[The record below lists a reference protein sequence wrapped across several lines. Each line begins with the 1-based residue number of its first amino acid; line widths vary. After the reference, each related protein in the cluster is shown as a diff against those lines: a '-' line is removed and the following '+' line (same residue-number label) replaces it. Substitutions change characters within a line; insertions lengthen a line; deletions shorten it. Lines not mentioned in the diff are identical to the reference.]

1 MSDHLGIGD
10 FLVPINKAIL
20 SQDQGYKEG
29 QIGHSIQA
37 YEQELPELDEAQL
50 VVVGCPDH
58 RGAGI
63 DQHQIFGPDAIR
75 RQFYSLFYWHSD
87 LALADVGTIR
97 TGATLSDTYAALRT
111 VVSALIAEGKTV
123 IILGGSHDLTM
134 AQYQAYAHRRQL
146 IEATLVDALID
157 LDSDAVLPA
166 DSFLMEMLTGTP
178 NYIRHYNHIG
188 FQSYFVNPQLLE
200 TLDKLRFDC
209 YRVGNVKEA
218 PDEMEPVIRN
228 SHLFS
233 FDISAIAQAYSPA
246 STISPNGFTG
256 EEACTLFRYAGMSPT
271 VNTVGIYG
279 YDPRADRQDL
289 SAKQIAQMLW
299 YLLDG
304 RSRGRREAALQEKD
318 SFNEYYMAFA
328 EVETIFLQSK
338 KTGRWWMQLP
348 NKQFIACS
356 YKDYLLASSNEIPE
370 RWLRAQERG

>member
-1 MSDHLGIGD
+1 MSDHLGIAD
-10 FLVPINKAIL
+10 FLLPVNRALL

-29 QIGHSIQA
+29 QMGHTITV
-37 YEQELPELDEAQL
+37 YEDDFPELDDVQL
-50 VVVGCPDH
+50 VLVGCPEH

-63 DQHQIFGPDAIR
+63 EQQQEEAPDAIR
-75 RQFYSLFYWHSD
+75 RSFYELYYWHTD
-87 LALADVGTIR
+87 LKLADLGNVR
-97 TGATLSDTYAALRT
+97 RGATMADTYAALRT
-111 VVSALIAEGKTV
+111 VIRALTGEGKTV
-123 IILGGSHDLTM
+123 IILGGSHDLTL
-134 AQYQAYAHRRQL
+134 AQYQAYAMSRQL
-146 IEATLVDALID
+146 IEVTSVDALID
-157 LDSDAVLPA
+157 LHPDAVIP
-166 DSFLMEMLTGTP
+166 SENFLMEMLTGMP
-178 NYIRHYNHIG
+178 NYVRHYNHIG
-188 FQSYFVNPQLLE
+188 FQSYYVHPNVLE

-218 PDEMEPVIRN
+218 LDEMEPVIRN

-233 FDISAIAQAYSPA
+233 FDISALANAYSPA
-246 STISPNGFTG
+246 SAISPNGFTG
-256 EEACTLFRYAGMSPT
+256 EEACALFRYAGMSPT

-279 YDPRADRQDL
+279 YDPRLDRENL

-304 RSRGRREAALQEKD
+304 KSRGKREASLSEKD

-348 NKQFIACS
+348 DKKFIACS